1 MTPHRF
7 LRRCEQLDTV
17 TRRGQVQRVLPTSIE
32 ANGPNVSIGALCHVE
47 ARVAEDAT
55 AVKQFMAE
63 VVRIDRDHI
72 ILVPMETGHVT
83 FSGASVIASGNS
95 GAVPVGEAY
104 IGQAIDA
111 LGQPLDSGVTISAD
125 AMRPLLAP
133 GIAPLSRSSVALLM
147 PTGLRVIDG
156 LLPLGIG
163 QRVGIFAA
171 SGVGKTSLITQMA
184 NQVEADI
191 VVLCV
196 VGERGREAENLWSS
210 LLHPD
215 VRARTTLIVA
225 TSDESA
231 AMRVRAANVA
241 MAHAEYHRDQGRHV
255 LFILDSM
262 TRLAMALREMGLA
275 AGEPPTVRAYTPGVF
290 AALPRFVE
298 RCGAL
303 KSSGAI
309 TGLLTILCETDDTED
324 PIAELLKS
332 LLDGHIILTR
342 TLAEQGHYPAIDV
355 PRSISRF
362 APSLMDKKQTALAQR
377 AIAQLSI
384 YEASKTLVE
393 AGLYVAG
400 SNDMLDQA
408 LQTRP
413 RLLEFLKQSADQPVT
428 LAACLNALQAS
439 VGAAS

>member
-1 MTPHRF
+1 
-7 LRRCEQLDTV
+7 
-17 TRRGQVQRVLPTSIE
+17 
-32 ANGPNVSIGALCHVE
+32 
-47 ARVAEDAT
+47 
-55 AVKQFMAE
+55 
-63 VVRIDRDHI
+63 
-72 ILVPMETGHVT
+72 
-83 FSGASVIASGNS
+83 
-95 GAVPVGEAY
+95 
-104 IGQAIDA
+104 
-111 LGQPLDSGVTISAD
+111 
-125 AMRPLLAP
+125 LAP